1 MIKTYKLY
9 LAIIKFVDFNN
20 QAIIPFDLGEF
31 LNCARGLNGEM
42 LPEGKRSVNSYLQL
56 AFSNSCATPPMQ
68 ASNLR
73 WETLAIDL
81 D

>member
-42 LPEGKRSVNSYLQL
+42 LPEGIRTVNSDPH
-56 AFSNSCATPPMQ
+56 S
-68 ASNLR
+68 
-73 WETLAIDL
+73 WLAIQS
-81 D
+81 